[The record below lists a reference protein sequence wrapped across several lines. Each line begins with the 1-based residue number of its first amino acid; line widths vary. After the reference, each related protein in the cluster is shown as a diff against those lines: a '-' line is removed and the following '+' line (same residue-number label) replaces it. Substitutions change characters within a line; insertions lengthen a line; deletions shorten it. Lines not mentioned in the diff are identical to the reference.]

1 MNRNWKFYLT
11 WKVGSV
17 AEAESKRREK
27 RKKKK
32 KAPKQSPLDSIQGKI
47 KIKIK
52 ERQKAK
58 AKRERA
64 LQQISVSPVSCSN
77 KPCPYR
83 SRTGSLSGIC
93 IYFDLFFLLVLN
105 ARIFVFC
112 VLFLD
117 SDLCE
122 EIAVFV
128 DCFDVVGEVD
138 DWFVWWR
145 LGRNECVFC
154 LLV

>member
-58 AKRERA
+58 AKRESATTNLCFSRELLEQA
-64 LQQISVSPVSCSN
+64 VSVQISDWFFIRYLHLFWPVFFFWYWMRESLCS
-77 KPCPYR
+77 
-83 SRTGSLSGIC
+83 
-93 IYFDLFFLLVLN
+93 
-105 ARIFVFC
+105 VFC
-112 VLFLD
+112 FLIVICVKR
-117 SDLCE
+117 LLNLL
-122 EIAVFV
+122 IALMLLARWMIGLYGEGWAGMNVYFV
-128 DCFDVVGEVD
+128 C
-138 DWFVWWR
+138 
-145 LGRNECVFC
+145 
-154 LLV
+154 